1 MHYIA
6 RTRRRRRHSSCCAGS
21 GVGFRYEGETC
32 RSCTENMLRTVRRKR
47 RSRRCSAVKWARQTT
62 RLRRCLL
69 PLADQKRLPNIA
81 GQVETRIMT
90 QTINS
95 FHQADHVRPR
105 VASSVEDATPETTH
119 PSAAPETTRPRPPP
133 QHRRPRAA
141 PPGRPSPRP

>member
-1 MHYIA
+1 
-6 RTRRRRRHSSCCAGS
+6 
-21 GVGFRYEGETC
+21 
-32 RSCTENMLRTVRRKR
+32 MLRTVRRKR

-133 QHRRPRAA
+133 QHRRPPPAA
-141 PPGRPSPRP
+141 GCAASPRPSLGNLERIHKTIGTFVTVIGRCSTITYKAGVRRGE